1 MNETTQKIYTVMLT
15 ERQLAT
21 LKSHVLS
28 QEMNH
33 TRPEHI
39 RYFNDLFL
47 ALSAAREQEMQ
58 P

>member
-39 RYFNDLFL
+39 QYFNDLFL
-47 ALSAAREQEMQ
+47 ALSAAREQEI
-58 P
+58 